1 MTYRTTSLRGRHQ
14 RPNPLRR
21 QAKAAGVVLAI
32 ALLGAAC
39 GSGTETVASTDESGD
54 DAAPPTTEA
63 VLQGNGLPTLSDED
77 QNPAA
82 DDSDSFV
89 GDEPISEEEAVEAFI
104 ACMQE
109 NGIDT
114 ESIESA
120 SIADQEALTS
130 TADFLEAS
138 AECEPILEDAFGD
151 FELDPEVEA
160 ALADRSAE
168 MAACGREVLG
178 VEIPDD
184 VLLLDD
190 DDPRM
195 LELDALETT
204 PEQDAALDACFE
216 EILGDI
222 IDDEG
227 NLIAPE
233 ALES

>member
-1 MTYRTTSLRGRHQ
+1 MKHRTTPLTGR
-14 RPNPLRR
+14 PKRR
-21 QAKAAGVVLAI
+21 DTSPRHVKAAGLATAL

-39 GSGTETVASTDESGD
+39 GSSTDNTTTINED
-54 DAAPPTTEA
+54 AAAPPTTEA
-63 VLQGNGLPTLSDED
+63 VLQDSGLPSLGDEN

-82 DDSDSFV
+82 DDSDSSV
-89 GDEPISEEEAVEAFI
+89 DDPPLDETEAVEAFI

-114 ESIESA
+114 EAIEQA
-120 SIADQEALTS
+120 PLADQQALTS
-130 TADFLEAS
+130 TSDFLEAS

-190 DDPRM
+190 DDPRV
-195 LELDALETT
+195 LELEALETT
-204 PEQDAALDACFE
+204 PEQDAALEACAE
-216 EILGDI
+216 EILGDLV
-222 IDDEG
+222 DDDG
-227 NLIAPE
+227 NLVAPE
-233 ALES
+233 GSDS